1 MKIVILDGQ
10 MGNTPKTWNKYLRD
24 LTKVLGKKGH
34 EVNHFILKD
43 HNIHHCAG
51 CFKCWVQTPGVC
63 VFDDDSREINRAII
77 NSDFVLFAS
86 PLVMGFPSSMLKKK
100 MDRMIPLVHPY
111 SEIVQGELHHIH
123 RYKKYPL
130 FGLLLHPEE
139 ADTDENISIV
149 NQIFARTALNIK
161 SRLAFAVT
169 TEEPVQKT
177 AARIENLENE
187 RYDFNRDFP
196 EQEFARVGT
205 LRKLTA
211 FNGSPRGK
219 RGNSP
224 IILDHLMRGF
234 TSISGNTAEI
244 HHLQQT
250 KNKAEFASKFKEA
263 ECVLIGFPLYTDG
276 MPGIVKEFIEA
287 LQPLTQRESN
297 PPLAFLV
304 QSGFS
309 EALHSRYVE
318 QYLMTLADRLNSP
331 YLGTLVRGGCEGLRL
346 QPEKMNRKMFA
357 SLHALGQ
364 LLGEQGG
371 FERQSV
377 KEFCSFERISPVLV
391 PLVKL
396 VGKLP
401 FMSMYWDMQLKK
413 NNVFEDRFA
422 RPYEEISAGVVMP

>member
-1 MKIVILDGQ
+1 M
-10 MGNTPKTWNKYLRD
+10 
-24 LTKVLGKKGH
+24 
-34 EVNHFILKD
+34 
-43 HNIHHCAG
+43 
-51 CFKCWVQTPGVC
+51 
-63 VFDDDSREINRAII
+63 
-77 NSDFVLFAS
+77 
-86 PLVMGFPSSMLKKK
+86 
-100 MDRMIPLVHPY
+100 
-111 SEIVQGELHHIH
+111 
-123 RYKKYPL
+123 
-130 FGLLLHPEE
+130 
-139 ADTDENISIV
+139 

-196 EQEFARVGT
+196 ELEFARVGT
-205 LRKLTA
+205 LRKLTV

-224 IILDHLMRGF
+224 TMLDHLMRGF

-331 YLGTLVRGGCEGLRL
+331 LFGDAGARRMRRGTPPTRKDEPQDVRCAAR
-346 QPEKMNRKMFA
+346 
-357 SLHALGQ
+357 
-364 LLGEQGG
+364 
-371 FERQSV
+371 
-377 KEFCSFERISPVLV
+377 
-391 PLVKL
+391 
-396 VGKLP
+396 
-401 FMSMYWDMQLKK
+401 
-413 NNVFEDRFA
+413 A
-422 RPYEEISAGVVMP
+422 RPAAW

>member
-1 MKIVILDGQ
+1 MKIVILDGALE
-10 MGNTPKTWNKYLRD
+10 NTPKNWSAYLSE
-24 LTKVLGKKGH
+24 LTATLKENNH
-34 EVNHFILKD
+34 QVNHFLLKD
-43 HNIHHCAG
+43 GDIHHCAG

-63 VFDDDSREINRAII
+63 VFDDDSRKINRAII
-77 NSDFVLFAS
+77 QSEFVLFAS
-86 PLVMGFPSSMLKKK
+86 PLVMGFPSSVLKKK

-123 RYKKYPL
+123 RYEKYPL
-130 FGLLLHPEE
+130 FGLLLQPEN
-139 ADTDENISIV
+139 ADSEKNISIV
-149 NQIFARTALNIK
+149 SQVFARTALNIK

-169 TEEPVQKT
+169 TEEPAQKT

-187 RYDFNRDFP
+187 RYDFSREFP
-196 EQEFARVGT
+196 KLKTEKVGKM
-205 LRKLTA
+205 RKLTV

-219 RGNSP
+219 RGNTP
-224 IILDHLMRGF
+224 TLLKHLMGGF
-234 TSISGNTAEI
+234 TSIDENTAEI
-244 HHLQQT
+244 YHLHQT
-250 KNKAEFASKFKEA
+250 KIKTEFASHFQNA

-297 PPLAFLV
+297 PPIAFMV

-331 YLGTLVRGGCEGLRL
+331 YLGTLVRGGCEGVRL

-357 SLHALGQ
+357 ALHALGQ
-364 LLGEQGG
+364 QLGEHGG

-377 KEFCSFERISPVLV
+377 TEFCSFERISPVLV

-413 NNVFEDRFA
+413 SDAFEDRFA
-422 RPYEEISAGVVMP
+422 RPYE

>member
-1 MKIVILDGQ
+1 MKIVILDGALE
-10 MGNTPKTWNKYLRD
+10 NTPKNWSAYLSE
-24 LTKVLGKKGH
+24 LTATLKENNH
-34 EVNHFILKD
+34 QVNHFLLKD
-43 HNIHHCAG
+43 GDIHHCAG

-63 VFDDDSREINRAII
+63 VFDDDSRKINRAII
-77 NSDFVLFAS
+77 QSEFVLFAS
-86 PLVMGFPSSMLKKK
+86 PLVMGFPSSVLKKK

-123 RYKKYPL
+123 RYEKYPL
-130 FGLLLHPEE
+130 FGLLLQPEN
-139 ADTDENISIV
+139 ADSEKNISIV
-149 NQIFARTALNIK
+149 SQVFARTALNIK

-169 TEEPVQKT
+169 TEEPAQKT

-187 RYDFNRDFP
+187 RYDFSREFP
-196 EQEFARVGT
+196 KLKTEKVGKM
-205 LRKLTA
+205 RKLTV

-219 RGNSP
+219 RGNTP
-224 IILDHLMRGF
+224 TLLKHLMGGF
-234 TSISGNTAEI
+234 TSIDGNTAEI
-244 HHLQQT
+244 YHLQQI
-250 KNKAEFASKFKEA
+250 KKKAEFASHFQNA

-297 PPLAFLV
+297 PPIAFMV

-331 YLGTLVRGGCEGLRL
+331 YLGTLVRGGCEGVRL
-346 QPEKMNRKMFA
+346 QPEKMNRKIFA
-357 SLHALGQ
+357 ALHALGQ
-364 LLGEQGG
+364 QLGEQGG
-371 FERQSV
+371 FERQSA
-377 KEFCSFERISPVLV
+377 KEFCSLERISPVLV

-413 NNVFEDRFA
+413 SDAFEDRFA
-422 RPYEEISAGVVMP
+422 RPYE

>member
-1 MKIVILDGQ
+1 MKIVILDGALE
-10 MGNTPKTWNKYLRD
+10 NTPENWIAYLND
-24 LTKVLGKKGH
+24 LVSTLRKNNH
-34 EVNHFILKD
+34 QVNHFILKNHD
-43 HNIHHCAG
+43 LHHCTG
-51 CFKCWVQTPGVC
+51 CFKCWVQTPGMC
-63 VFDDDSREINRAII
+63 VFDDDSREINCAII

-111 SEIVQGELHHIH
+111 SEIVQGETHHLP
-123 RYKKYPL
+123 RYDRYPL
-130 FGLLLHPEE
+130 FGLLLQPEN
-139 ADTDENISIV
+139 ADTEENISIV
-149 NQIFARTALNIK
+149 SQIFARTALNIK

-169 TEEPVQKT
+169 TEEPAQKT
-177 AARIENLENE
+177 AARVENLENE

-196 EQEFARVGT
+196 EQEFTRVGT
-205 LRKLTA
+205 LRKLTV

-224 IILDHLMRGF
+224 IILNHLMRGF
-234 TSISGNTAEI
+234 TSIGGNTAEI
-244 HHLQQT
+244 YHLKQT
-250 KNKAEFASKFKEA
+250 KKKAEFASKFKEA

-287 LQPLTQRESN
+287 LQPLTRGESN
-297 PPLAFLV
+297 PPIAFMV

-318 QYLMTLADRLNSP
+318 QYLMALAERLNSP
-331 YLGTLVRGGCEGLRL
+331 YLGTLVRGGCEGVRL

-357 SLHALGQ
+357 TLHALGQ
-364 LLGEQGG
+364 QLGEQGG

-377 KEFCSFERISPVLV
+377 KEFCSFERISTVLV

-401 FMSMYWDMQLKK
+401 FMGMYWDMQLKK
-413 NNVFEDRFA
+413 NNAFEDCFA
-422 RPYEEISAGVVMP
+422 RPYEETSAEV